1 MTPSTLLANLPVIFA
16 DRSET
21 LRDLGGGFRG
31 DQAKLHF
38 QDVAIVVLAGAAV
51 VGFFY
56 ALSRFTSWREGRSSY
71 HNPKQLFRKL
81 AAAHSLSF
89 RERWLIGQAARY
101 VNIPLP
107 ACLFLRPDLF
117 DVASAHPEL
126 SPRAVELIALKRK
139 LFDAR

>member
-1 MTPSTLLANLPVIFA
+1 MTPSILTTLPLLFA

-21 LRDLGGGFRG
+21 LRDLGSGFRG

-38 QDVAIVVLAGAAV
+38 QDVAIVLLAGAAV

-56 ALSRFTSWREGRSSY
+56 ILSRFTSWREGRSSY

-81 AAAHSLSF
+81 AAAHSLNF

-117 DVASAHPEL
+117 DAASAHPEL
-126 SPRAVELIALKRK
+126 SPRAAELIALKRK
-139 LFDAR
+139 LFDQR

>member
-1 MTPSTLLANLPVIFA
+1 MLANFPTLFA

-21 LRDLGGGFRG
+21 LRELGGGFRG
-31 DQAKLHF
+31 DQAKLSF
-38 QDVAIVVLAGAAV
+38 QDIAIVLLAGAAV

-56 ALSRFTSWREGRSSY
+56 ALSRFASWREGRSAY

-81 AAAHSLSF
+81 AAAHGLSF
-89 RERWLIGQAARY
+89 RERWLLGQAARY

-117 DVASAHPEL
+117 DQASAHPEL
-126 SPRAVELIALKRK
+126 SARAAELLALKRK
-139 LFDAR
+139 LFDPR